1 MTRRIPAQYQYRG
14 AHARRHPLRDRNKHR
29 LTWGECDWK
38 LHNLGHARAVKG
50 KEQAIAAAEG
60 LLGRPAQ
67 SSDEADAVVL
77 AHWASLNAEV
87 KEGSD

>member
-38 LHNLGHARAVKG
+38 LHNLGRAATAV
-50 KEQAIAAAEG
+50 AAEFA
-60 LLGRPAQ
+60 RFT
-67 SSDEADAVVL
+67 EAFHS
-77 AHWASLNAEV
+77 AHP
-87 KEGSD
+87 